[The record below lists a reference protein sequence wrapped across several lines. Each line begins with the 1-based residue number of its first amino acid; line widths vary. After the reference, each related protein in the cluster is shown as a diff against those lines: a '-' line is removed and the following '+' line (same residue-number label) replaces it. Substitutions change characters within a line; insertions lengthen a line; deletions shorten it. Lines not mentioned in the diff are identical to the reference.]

1 MPLTARIGRPHEV
14 SKRLLTLFISN
25 VGFYRKILK
34 TICDTAVDGR
44 YR

>member
-1 MPLTARIGRPHEV
+1 MPLPARKGRPHEV
-14 SKRLLTLFISN
+14 SKRLLTLFISK

-34 TICDTAVDGR
+34 TICDRAVDGR